1 MFCPDLTRLGV
12 WVLDGDPGHSNL
24 LKFALNEQN
33 YAHTLVILTV
43 SMTAPWSWLDQL
55 QNWIKILADHVDK
68 LSIDSGIYLT
78 PAYTFVFNSLYLLQG
93 L

>member
-1 MFCPDLTRLGV
+1 MIFAYILDVTRLGV

-24 LKFALNEQN
+24 LKFALNESN

-55 QNWIKILADHVDK
+55 QNWMKILADHVDR
-68 LSIDSGIYLT
+68 LSIESGNLRQDILEC
-78 PAYTFVFNSLYLLQG
+78 F
-93 L
+93 